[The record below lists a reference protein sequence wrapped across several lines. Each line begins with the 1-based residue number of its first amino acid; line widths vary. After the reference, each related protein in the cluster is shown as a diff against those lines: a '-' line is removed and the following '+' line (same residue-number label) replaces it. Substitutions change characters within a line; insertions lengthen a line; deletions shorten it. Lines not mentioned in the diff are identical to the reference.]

1 MAEDFFE
8 LKRNGTDLRTE
19 IIAGFTSFVAAM
31 YIIIVNPSI
40 LSQTGMAYSAVLTAT
55 VLLSAF
61 SSIMMG
67 VYAKNPILVAPG
79 MGINA
84 YFTYS
89 MVIGMHIPIETAL
102 GAVFWSGVIFLLL
115 SLFRIRTMIL
125 KAIPISIRYGT
136 AVGIGLFITLIG
148 LHNAGFITTKA
159 PFIGMGHL
167 NALTLTFIAGLFIT
181 AILVVLRVKGAL
193 IIGIIITTILSY
205 PIGRWYGDASSVNF
219 GNPLL
224 ISVTDIVSMP
234 DFSYFFKLDLINSLK
249 LSIFPATF
257 GLLFTDMFDSIST
270 FVGVAEAN
278 NLKDETGEPKY
289 IHQSLITDSFATIF
303 GGLFGTSSGTAYI
316 ESAAGIQAGGRTGLT
331 AVVVGLL
338 FIPFMFLAPLAKVI
352 PSIATAPALVIVG
365 VYMMKPVRN
374 IPWDKMDEA
383 IPAFLALI
391 LIPLTYSIS
400 QGIIWGFLTF
410 TLLKIVRGKYSEI
423 HPMLWII
430 NAFSILLLVVEMGLL

>member
-1 MAEDFFE
+1 MGTDFFK
-8 LKRNGTDLRTE
+8 LKENGTNLRTE

-40 LSQTGMAYSAVLTAT
+40 LSQAGMSYNAVLTAT

-89 MVIGMHIPIETAL
+89 MVIGMHISVETAL
-102 GAVFWSGVIFLLL
+102 GAVFWSGIIFLLL

-148 LHNAGFITTKA
+148 LHNAGFITTKD

-167 NALTLTFIAGLFIT
+167 NALTLTFVAGLFIT

-219 GNPLL
+219 GNPVL
-224 ISVTDIVSMP
+224 ISVKDIVSMP
-234 DFSYFFKLDLINSLK
+234 DFGYFFKLDLINSLK

-270 FVGVAEAN
+270 FVGVAEAG

-338 FIPFMFLAPLAKVI
+338 FIPFMFLAPLAKVV

-391 LIPLTYSIS
+391 LIPLTYSIT

-410 TLLKIVRGKYSEI
+410 TLLKVVRGKASEI

>member
-1 MAEDFFE
+1 MVTVFFK
-8 LKRNGTDLRTE
+8 LKENGTNLRTE

-40 LSQTGMAYSAVLTAT
+40 LSQAGMSYNAVLTAT

-89 MVIGMHIPIETAL
+89 MVIGMHIPVETAL
-102 GAVFWSGVIFLLL
+102 GAVFWSGIIFLLL
-115 SLFRIRTMIL
+115 SVFRIRTMIL

-159 PFIGMGHL
+159 PFIGMGTF

-193 IIGIIITTILSY
+193 ITGIIITTILSY

-219 GNPLL
+219 GNPVL
-224 ISVTDIVSMP
+224 ISVKDIVSMP

-270 FVGVAEAN
+270 FVGVAEAG
-278 NLKDETGEPKY
+278 NLKNKSGEPDN
-289 IHQSLITDSFATIF
+289 IHQSLVTDSFATIF

-338 FIPFMFLAPLAKVI
+338 FIPFMFLAPLAKVV

-374 IPWDKMDEA
+374 IPWDEMDEA

-391 LIPLTYSIS
+391 LIPLTYSIT
-400 QGIIWGFLTF
+400 QGIIWGFLTY
-410 TLLKIVRGKYSEI
+410 TILKIVKGKTSEI

-430 NAFSILLLVVEMGLL
+430 DAFSILLLVVEMGLF

>member
-1 MAEDFFE
+1 MVTGFFK
-8 LKRNGTDLRTE
+8 LKENGTNLRTE

-40 LSQTGMAYSAVLTAT
+40 LSQAGMSYNAVLTAT

-89 MVIGMHIPIETAL
+89 MVIGMHIPVETAL
-102 GAVFWSGVIFLLL
+102 GAVFWSGIIFLLL
-115 SLFRIRTMIL
+115 SVFRIRTMIL

-159 PFIGMGHL
+159 PFIGMGTF

-193 IIGIIITTILSY
+193 ITGIIITTILSY

-219 GNPLL
+219 GNPVL
-224 ISVTDIVSMP
+224 ISVKDIVSMP
-234 DFSYFFKLDLINSLK
+234 DFGYFFRLDLISSLK

-270 FVGVAEAN
+270 FVGVAEAG
-278 NLKDETGEPKY
+278 NLKNKSGEPDN
-289 IHQSLITDSFATIF
+289 IHQSLVTDSFATIF

-338 FIPFMFLAPLAKVI
+338 FIPFMFLAPLAKVV

-374 IPWDKMDEA
+374 IPWDEMDEA

-391 LIPLTYSIS
+391 LIPLTYSIT
-400 QGIIWGFLTF
+400 QGIIWGFLTY
-410 TLLKIVRGKYSEI
+410 TILKIVKGKTSEI

-430 NAFSILLLVVEMGLL
+430 DAFSILLLVVEMGLF

>member
-1 MAEDFFE
+1 MVTGFFK
-8 LKRNGTDLRTE
+8 LKENGTNLRTE

-40 LSQTGMAYSAVLTAT
+40 LSQAGMSYNAVLTAT

-89 MVIGMHIPIETAL
+89 MVIGMHIPVETAL
-102 GAVFWSGVIFLLL
+102 GAVFWSGIIFLLL
-115 SLFRIRTMIL
+115 SVFRIRTMIL

-159 PFIGMGHL
+159 PFIGMGTF

-193 IIGIIITTILSY
+193 ITGIIITTILSY

-219 GNPLL
+219 GNPVL
-224 ISVTDIVSMP
+224 ISVKDIVSMP
-234 DFSYFFKLDLINSLK
+234 DFGYFFKLDLINSLK

-270 FVGVAEAN
+270 FVGVAEAG
-278 NLKDETGEPKY
+278 NLKNKSGEPDN
-289 IHQSLITDSFATIF
+289 IHQSLVTDSFATIF

-338 FIPFMFLAPLAKVI
+338 FIPFMFLAPLAKVV

-374 IPWDKMDEA
+374 IPWDEMDEA

-391 LIPLTYSIS
+391 LIPLTYSIT
-400 QGIIWGFLTF
+400 QGIIWGFLTY
-410 TLLKIVRGKYSEI
+410 TILKIVKGKTSEI

-430 NAFSILLLVVEMGLL
+430 DAFSILLLVVEMGLF